1 MPAYPGCP
9 GKRPLNVCTRT
20 YVCSLGTTAKQ
31 VGMVWA
37 CVAKR
42 RQWLGEERYGVW
54 CGGFRARGRPKRSWR
69 EVVQKDC
76 QACKLDRE
84 DAMDRSRCRKLIR
97 QTWSQGHNMQGQG
110 LDLQGQ
116 GQGQGPDLRGQGQG
130 LDLQGQGQG
139 LDLQGQG
146 QGQGLNSRGQGGLSK
161 QILVCHY
168 VKI

>member
-1 MPAYPGCP
+1 MEKCGVLRWHVTLSQHTLRWHVTLSQHVLSSCITYNSTPERIVIVAFTPA
-9 GKRPLNVCTRT
+9 
-20 YVCSLGTTAKQ
+20 
-31 VGMVWA
+31 
-37 CVAKR
+37 
-42 RQWLGEERYGVW
+42 
-54 CGGFRARGRPKRSWR
+54 
-69 EVVQKDC
+69 VQRHYFGNFMQATC
-76 QACKLDRE
+76 QQATDL
-84 DAMDRSRCRKLIR
+84 SSHNFI

-110 LDLQGQ
+110 QGLDLR

-139 LDLQGQG
+139 QGLDL